1 MWYNTDSIMRS
12 ILFFVIFFPFTLIMG
27 ILSVLCTL
35 ISFNPAVGH
44 FFAHTWSKTLIKL
57 AGVKV
62 QRNGIENIPESNQI
76 IFIANH
82 QSLFDIPLLYAF
94 IPKRFCIMAKKS
106 LFQIPV
112 FGWHLYLTKNI
123 PIDRSNPVKA
133 ARSFLSAART
143 IKQNISL
150 LLFPEG
156 TRSYKEKLLPFKKGA
171 FVLVQ
176 KTNALLVPVVIE
188 GTRAV
193 LFKSS
198 LSVKKAQVSISF
210 FTPIDP
216 NLIKNSTAEH
226 LSSQVWE
233 LFDQHLTLKGS
244 RL

>member
-1 MWYNTDSIMRS
+1 
-12 ILFFVIFFPFTLIMG
+12 MG

-62 QRNGIENIPESNQI
+62 QVNGIENIPKSNQI

-106 LFQIPV
+106 LFQIPI

-133 ARSFLSAART
+133 AQGFLSAAKT
-143 IKQNISL
+143 LQQNNSL

-156 TRSYKEKLLPFKKGA
+156 TRSHAKELLPFKKGA
-171 FVLVQ
+171 FMLVK
-176 KTNALLVPVVIE
+176 KTNAVLLPVIIE
-188 GTRAV
+188 GSGSI
-193 LFKSS
+193 LHKGS
-198 LSVKKAQVSISF
+198 LSVKKGLVSIFYLKS
-210 FTPIDP
+210 IDP
-216 NLIKNSTAEH
+216 EIIKKYTAEE
-226 LSSQVWE
+226 LSSYVQA
-233 LFDQHLTLKGS
+233 LFNQAIAAIS
-244 RL
+244 